1 MGFDEITQ
9 KVIVKGKKEAWGL
22 SSGASQHVGVRKSQ
36 QRKLTGEVISSDYW
50 LEKLCHESI

>member
-22 SSGASQHVGVRKSQ
+22 SSGASQHVGVRRAGRASK
-36 QRKLTGEVISSDYW
+36 
-50 LEKLCHESI
+50 ES

>member
-22 SSGASQHVGVRKSQ
+22 SSGASQHVGVRRAGRASK
-36 QRKLTGEVISSDYW
+36 
-50 LEKLCHESI
+50 ESWQGK